1 MSDLT
6 PDEVLA
12 IVIGALVVVDI
23 VFGIVSA
30 RVASGKGR
38 SAELGF
44 LTGFLLNVLGLIIV
58 MLMRPSVEAEA
69 RRRVEVERAYERRRR
84 FGDTQVDEVAQ
95 TSERETKP
103 ESRPWQRGVDDVA
116 QKNEHETDT
125 VTIQRRLDGATVTLA
140 VPVVVLST
148 PALRASGLNV
158 LADKRTVCVL
168 YVWPKSSRRSR
179 RFLNPTATL
188 EVTIVTLADNGK
200 IEEIRHLRQGAYW
213 ETFSKRVT
221 FSAIAVLRERFD
233 ELGLEV
239 DDTVVVSED
248 LRLRAR

>member
-1 MSDLT
+1 MSDLDS
-6 PDEVLA
+6 DEILA
-12 IVIGALVVVDI
+12 ITIGALVVVHI
-23 VFGIVSA
+23 AFGIVSA

-38 SAELGF
+38 SADLGF

-84 FGDTQVDEVAQ
+84 FGGTQVDHVAQ
-95 TSERETKP
+95 KGERETKP

-116 QKNEHETDT
+116 RKNERETDT

-140 VPVVVLST
+140 VPVAVLST
-148 PALRASGLNV
+148 PALRARGLSI
-158 LADKRTVCVL
+158 LADKRTACVL

-179 RFLNPTATL
+179 RFLNPTTTSK
-188 EVTIVTLADNGK
+188 VTIVILADNGK
-200 IEEIRHLRQGAYW
+200 IEEIRHLRQGTYW
-213 ETFSKRVT
+213 ETTFGKTT

-239 DDTVVVSED
+239 DDTVVVPEE